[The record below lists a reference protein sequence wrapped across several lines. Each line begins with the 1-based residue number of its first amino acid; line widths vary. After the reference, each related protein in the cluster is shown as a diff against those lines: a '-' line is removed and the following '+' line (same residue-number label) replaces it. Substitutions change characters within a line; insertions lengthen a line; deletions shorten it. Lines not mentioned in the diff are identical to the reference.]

1 MQALFWNMLFVPG
14 AGNITD
20 EQLKKFM
27 LNLNSSAATV
37 PVSLKQGNMDYVW
50 QTESKTGL
58 IKQTDV
64 TYSDKA
70 NGTTK
75 LSCKYDDFKALGTKM
90 YPNLLIL
97 NGKTQATQK
106 PRDITVTIK
115 MKGVKMDNDWE
126 TRTTLSDKYKEVSVD
141 EVLEKI
147 TSL

>member
-1 MQALFWNMLFVPG
+1 M
-14 AGNITD
+14 
-20 EQLKKFM
+20 
-27 LNLNSSAATV
+27 
-37 PVSLKQGNMDYVW
+37 
-50 QTESKTGL
+50 
-58 IKQTDV
+58 
-64 TYSDKA
+64 
-70 NGTTK
+70 
-75 LSCKYDDFKALGTKM
+75 YDDFKALGTKM

-126 TRTTLSDKYKEVSVD
+126 TRTTLSDKYKQVSVD